1 MVGGQTTTATAK
13 RKVEEKRLTV
23 YGDVAKEEEVE
34 DGKPIPKPSPQHFL
48 DSFVNGLRDWSWTRQ
63 SVGNLRLAGSAYCLG
78 PESRNGLTLTLK
90 SKNES
95 AADAAAHS
103 HHLQHIRQQP
113 IHRKRVSR
121 EKKNKSIFF
130 YSFPFYFLSAIECVE
145 HFPSQM
151 RLVSNSTAIAFYIVF
166 LYSEMNFWHRSVHI
180 IVERDLFSYLMSS
193 TYSNISISRQE
204 IEKVR
209 LINFDFATYLNAM
222 STPKKWIG
230 SIARSKLPAAR
241 WVGVDPWCSW
251 RCVGS

>member
-1 MVGGQTTTATAK
+1 MDW
-13 RKVEEKRLTV
+13 EI
-23 YGDVAKEEEVE
+23 EVE
-34 DGKPIPKPSPQHFL
+34 RAKAS
-48 DSFVNGLRDWSWTRQ
+48 VTWDWPGARIAWAPRAETDWRWHWRAKT
-63 SVGNLRLAGSAYCLG
+63 NLRLTRPHTPTISNTFASNQYTGKEFRG
-78 PESRNGLTLTLK
+78 
-90 SKNES
+90 
-95 AADAAAHS
+95 
-103 HHLQHIRQQP
+103 
-113 IHRKRVSR
+113 
-121 EKKNKSIFF
+121 KKNKSIFF